1 MQEERPVLR
10 VPLDIMMPFWGDPGL
25 LRQTVQSVLDQTN
38 GDWVLTVVDDAYPDP
53 AVAEYFAS
61 IDDPRISYHRHDVNV
76 GITANYEWC
85 VAHATHDVVVI
96 LGCDDI
102 MLPNYVDVILD
113 AHARFPHVDIIQPG
127 VQVIDGTGAVSRTL
141 VDEVKQRVTMP
152 RGSGAR
158 VVSGEALAASLLR
171 ADWLYWP
178 SLAFRRERLV
188 ATPFRAGFPLIQD
201 LALVIDMVSD
211 GAELLIEPT
220 LCFSYRRHDQSASS
234 LKLLDGTRFAGER
247 EYFRLAARQVEQ
259 RGWRRAA
266 RAARNHLTSRA
277 HALTLVPRAVRVRG
291 LSGAKPLLAHTFKPL
306 SK

>member
-158 VVSGEALAASLLR
+158 VVSGRRSPR
-171 ADWLYWP
+171 AFSGQTGSTGRPWP
-178 SLAFRRERLV
+178 SAGSALSRRRSERAFR
-188 ATPFRAGFPLIQD
+188 
-201 LALVIDMVSD
+201 
-211 GAELLIEPT
+211 
-220 LCFSYRRHDQSASS
+220 SS
-234 LKLLDGTRFAGER
+234 R
-247 EYFRLAARQVEQ
+247 
-259 RGWRRAA
+259 
-266 RAARNHLTSRA
+266 TS
-277 HALTLVPRAVRVRG
+277 
-291 LSGAKPLLAHTFKPL
+291 LS
-306 SK
+306 